1 MKNDPN
7 TNSQINLYKE
17 KNTMNN
23 TINTTTTNN
32 TLNTLTSNK
41 DTSMK
46 QNNMNPNT
54 HVIALDNLMELITD
68 DYNFVAAARKVKSNA
83 FNSCGSEYGIVK
95 KACDMILDNPS
106 FRENIRQN
114 LLKGTYYPEGIVFD
128 PLFEEK
134 NMVLPRGFKY
144 TMNQIMQTMIM
155 NAVEDFGVF
164 VYTMPHAWSETHN
177 PGVSK
182 MIAAIDR
189 IRAKGYKC
197 WFVLNLTSFLVKIP
211 HDRLEQKMQI
221 VFQDTRVVDVICTL
235 MGLHVPEADEDN
247 TSEYLGIP
255 TNTPLTDL
263 LAYEIYLAELDQEI
277 ARLGLDFVRFNE
289 KYVVFCDSYEHA
301 KHAQSMLW
309 AFTKDTMKCPANRI
323 YSKIK
328 DIAHLAFYGLRLWR
342 GKWRIQEQLKKNAE
356 DGYTAGIA
364 KYLLSVHA
372 SCHATGTAKSD
383 DENESILWSA
393 YRKLSR
399 FISFF
404 EGIDDVK
411 DEVFSMKEQCDK
423 DFMTMLKASEL
434 YKYAIATNKAKANT
448 NVEQPGA

>member
-1 MKNDPN
+1 MNNDPN

-32 TLNTLTSNK
+32 TLNPLTSNQ
-41 DTSMK
+41 DISMK

-54 HVIALDNLMELITD
+54 HVIACGNLMELITD
-68 DYNFVAAARKVKSNA
+68 DYNFVAAARKVKSHA
-83 FNSCGSEYGIVK
+83 FNPCGSAYGIVK

-128 PLFEEK
+128 PVYEK
-134 NMVLPRGFKY
+134 KHMVLPRGFKY
-144 TMNQIMQTMIM
+144 TMNQIVQTMIM
-155 NAVEDFGVF
+155 NVVEASGI
-164 VYTMPHAWSETHN
+164 YECTMPHAWSETHN

-247 TSEYLGIP
+247 TSEHLGIP

-277 ARLGLDFVRFNE
+277 ARLGLEFVRFNE
-289 KYVVFCDSYEHA
+289 KYIVFCDSYEHA

-309 AFTKDTMKCPANRI
+309 AFTKDTMKCPANRS

-356 DGYTAGIA
+356 DGYGAGLV

-411 DEVFSMKEQCDK
+411 DEVFSMKEQRDK

>member
-1 MKNDPN
+1 MVEA
-7 TNSQINLYKE
+7 S
-17 KNTMNN
+17 
-23 TINTTTTNN
+23 
-32 TLNTLTSNK
+32 
-41 DTSMK
+41 
-46 QNNMNPNT
+46 
-54 HVIALDNLMELITD
+54 
-68 DYNFVAAARKVKSNA
+68 
-83 FNSCGSEYGIVK
+83 GIYE
-95 KACDMILDNPS
+95 C
-106 FRENIRQN
+106 
-114 LLKGTYYPEGIVFD
+114 
-128 PLFEEK
+128 
-134 NMVLPRGFKY
+134 
-144 TMNQIMQTMIM
+144 
-155 NAVEDFGVF
+155 
-164 VYTMPHAWSETHN
+164 TMPHAWSETHN

-182 MIAAIDR
+182 MFAAIDR

-221 VFQDTRVVDVICTL
+221 VFQDTRVVDVICAL

-277 ARLGLDFVRFNE
+277 ARLGLEFVRFNE
-289 KYVVFCDSYEHA
+289 KYIVFCDSYEHA

-309 AFTKDTMKCPANRI
+309 TFTKDTMKCPANRI

-356 DGYTAGIA
+356 DGYGAGLV

-411 DEVFSMKEQCDK
+411 DEVFSMKEQRDK

>member
-1 MKNDPN
+1 
-7 TNSQINLYKE
+7 
-17 KNTMNN
+17 MNN
-23 TINTTTTNN
+23 TINTTNTTN

-41 DTSMK
+41 DITMK

-68 DYNFVAAARKVKSNA
+68 DYNFVAAARKVKSHA
-83 FNSCGSEYGIVK
+83 FNPCGSEYGIVK
-95 KACDMILDNPS
+95 KACDMIIDNPS

-128 PLFEEK
+128 PVYEK
-134 NMVLPRGFKY
+134 KHMVLPRGFKY
-144 TMNQIMQTMIM
+144 TLNQIVQTMIM
-155 NAVEDFGVF
+155 NVVEASGI
-164 VYTMPHAWSETHN
+164 YECTMPHAWSETHN

-277 ARLGLDFVRFNE
+277 ARLGLEFVRFNE
-289 KYVVFCDSYEHA
+289 QYIVFCDSYEHA

-328 DIAHLAFYGLRLWR
+328 DIAHLAFHGLRLWR
-342 GKWRIQEQLKKNAE
+342 GKWRIQEQLKKKAEEGYCAGLKKYFINVKAFYNATE
-356 DGYTAGIA
+356 TAI
-364 KYLLSVHA
+364 SNE
-372 SCHATGTAKSD
+372 
-383 DENESILWSA
+383 ENESILWSA
-393 YRKLSR
+393 YRQLFR

-411 DEVFSMKEQCDK
+411 GEVLSMV
-423 DFMTMLKASEL
+423 TA
-434 YKYAIATNKAKANT
+434 
-448 NVEQPGA
+448 QPGTS